1 MLVTLFRSWL
11 HLKPRVSTFPR
22 RKAKPQRY
30 RPALEMLEG
39 RALPSTFMV
48 TNVLD
53 HGAGSLRA
61 AMLNVN
67 HDTVDQVDVIDFN
80 IAGAGVHTINLLSE
94 LPALKHPVN
103 VDGTSQHGYSGSPLI
118 ALNGSKIVGG
128 GDGMILDARGYA
140 HAFTGEIQALKF
152 TSFSDAIVV
161 TDAASSTAVSAQL
174 LHNVVS
180 LSSGGD
186 GMQVFAGNSSTT
198 ATVANNTITVGNAGD
213 AMVLAT
219 AGSSTSYTVTSNSIT
234 ANGGGDG
241 IFVNGTG
248 SSNTLT
254 YTGNTIQTT
263 GGGDALA
270 LYVSSS
276 SPTSVSVVNNVL
288 GTNGLAAGLILSG
301 GKQFQA
307 LVQGNTFGNDLS
319 GVNVIG
325 DGSTAGVVDLGGGSL
340 GSTGGN
346 DFSSF
351 KTATDNSFAIGLFN
365 VASSYTMTARDNVF
379 SVSPTTVVADGNHD
393 LAAGGSGKILV

>member
-1 MLVTLFRSWL
+1 MLRNWL

-22 RKAKPQRY
+22 RTAKQQRY

-39 RALPSTFMV
+39 RALPSTFAV

-67 HDTVDQVDVIDFN
+67 HDTVNQVDVIDFK
-80 IAGAGVHTINLLSE
+80 ITGTGVHTINLLSE
-94 LPALKHPVN
+94 LPVLKHPVN
-103 VDGTSQHGYSGSPLI
+103 VNGTSQPGYAGSPLI
-118 ALNGSKIVGG
+118 ALNGSTIPGG

-140 HAFTGEIQALKF
+140 HAFTGEIQGLKF
-152 TSFSDAIVV
+152 TGFSDAIVV
-161 TDAASSTAVSAQL
+161 IDSASSTALNAQL

-186 GMQVFAGNSSTT
+186 GVQVLAGTSSTT
-198 ATVANNTITVGNAGD
+198 AHIASNKITVGNAGD
-213 AMVLAT
+213 AMVLVT
-219 AGSSTSYTVTSNSIT
+219 AGVSTNYTVTGNSIT

-241 IFVNGTG
+241 IFANGAG
-248 SSNTLT
+248 SSNALT
-254 YTGNTIQTT
+254 YKGNTIKTT
-263 GGGDALA
+263 GGGDALS
-270 LYVSSS
+270 LFVSSS

-288 GTNGLAAGLILSG
+288 STNGQAAGLILSG
-301 GKQFQA
+301 GSHFKA
-307 LVQGNTFGNDLS
+307 LVQGNTFSNDLT
-319 GVNVIG
+319 GVTVIG
-325 DGSTAGVVDLGGGSL
+325 NGSTAGVVDLGGGSL

-346 DFSSF
+346 NFSSF

-365 VASSYTMTARDNVF
+365 VASKYTITAKDNIF
-379 SVSPTTVVADGNHD
+379 SVTPTTVIADGNHD